1 MIGMASTFQAF
12 VKGARKVRFFHC
24 TLVSVCF
31 VLLGFLVTTAVF
43 LDERFPDVVSVV
55 TGGSSSSVEGTGR
68 GPSSRKL
75 EADVESSLVGKGH
88 RLGQTDVQREPEAAE
103 ESDAEDEEGDD
114 DDFKQAVRNGAMQSE
129 LVGKGHQLGQTDNSS
144 FKDEAEVAALT
155 VAPRVAARE
164 EVSLAPVA
172 RPVAARQEGGP
183 GSVATRG
190 KGRKVVSPAP
200 GVQAQSGLEA
210 AEESD
215 SEGGEQS
222 HEEEGEQE
230 EDVFLNFFERAI
242 RNGTV
247 GRVNYTDWDT
257 RVGCRSFRSKH
268 SHEIRSVAPQP

>member
-1 MIGMASTFQAF
+1 MASTFQAF

-55 TGGSSSSVEGTGR
+55 TGGSPSSVEGTGR

-75 EADVESSLVGKGH
+75 EADVESSLVGKG
-88 RLGQTDVQREPEAAE
+88 QSDVQREPEAAE
-103 ESDAEDEEGDD
+103 ESDAEDEEGDG
-114 DDFKQAVRNGAMQSE
+114 DDFKQAVRDGAMQSE
-129 LVGKGHQLGQTDNSS
+129 LVGKGHQLGQTDNLS
-144 FKDEAEVAALT
+144 FKEKVEVAAPT

-172 RPVAARQEGGP
+172 PPVAARKEGGP
-183 GSVATRG
+183 GSVAARG

-200 GVQAQSGLEA
+200 GVQDQSGLEA

-230 EDVFLNFFERAI
+230 EDIFLDFFERAI